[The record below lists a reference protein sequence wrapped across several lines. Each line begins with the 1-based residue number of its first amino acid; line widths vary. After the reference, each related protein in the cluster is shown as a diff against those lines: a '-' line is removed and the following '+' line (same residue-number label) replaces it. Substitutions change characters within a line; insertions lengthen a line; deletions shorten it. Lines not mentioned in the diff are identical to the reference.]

1 MDLDQEKQVVPAERR
16 KIIVDL
22 IEKHNSLSVG
32 ELCERFDVSDMTIR
46 RDLKILNNEGLIER
60 VHGGAVARRG
70 RSYEPPYR
78 IRESENKEYKN
89 AIAREAA
96 KLVVE
101 GDSLALDVG
110 TTTLSLAK
118 NLVEVPNLTVIT
130 SSLYIAN
137 ILSETPNMRLIV
149 TGGILR
155 ENEKSMVGHIAER
168 TFSDFHVDKA
178 FIGIAGVNRENG
190 LTEYNLEDA
199 MVKKAILA
207 NSEINIFLVDSTKL
221 GRTVFSQ
228 VAPLSVADIIVTDW
242 NASKSIVD
250 ELTDYGVEV
259 IIAQRD

>member
-1 MDLDQEKQVVPAERR
+1 MVPAERR

-32 ELCERFDVSDMTIR
+32 ELCERFDVSEMTIR
-46 RDLKILNNEGLIER
+46 RDLKVLNGEGLLER

-78 IRESENKEYKN
+78 IRESENTEYKN

-110 TTTLSLAK
+110 TTTLALATSL
-118 NLVEVPNLTVIT
+118 VDVPNLTVIT

-137 ILSETPNMRLIV
+137 ILSDTPNMRLIIS
-149 TGGILR
+149 GGILR
-155 ENEKSMVGHIAER
+155 ENEKSMVGFIAER

-178 FIGIAGVNRENG
+178 FIGIAGVNQENG

-199 MVKKAILA
+199 MVKKSILA
-207 NSEINIFLVDSTKL
+207 NSETNIFLADSTKL
-221 GRTVFSQ
+221 GRTVFTQ
-228 VAPLSVADIIVTDW
+228 VAPLAVADVIITDW
-242 NASKSIVD
+242 DAPQSIVE
-250 ELTDYGVEV
+250 ELTDFGIEV
-259 IIAQRD
+259 IIAHRD